1 METNSQSLIGKAASA
16 IWWLLLL
23 RGIAAIIL
31 GILLFTNPGATL
43 IVIMTFL
50 GAYWLID
57 GIFTLIAS
65 LQGKK
70 ENKHWGWGIF
80 VGILSILA
88 GLAVFSQPIASALF
102 TTTFLMY
109 FMGFII
115 LISGISSVATG
126 FKLDKASGKWVM
138 IFGGVLTGLLGL
150 LLISNP
156 VFSATFFVSILGF
169 FSIVGGIML
178 IIFSFQ
184 IRKLKNV
191 LV

>member
-1 METNSQSLIGKAASA
+1 METNSQSLIGKAAA
-16 IWWLLLL
+16 VIWWLVLL
-23 RGIAAIIL
+23 RGIAVIIL
-31 GILLFTNPGATL
+31 GILFFTNPGATL

-50 GAYWLID
+50 GAYWLVD
-57 GIFTLIAS
+57 GLFTLIAS

-70 ENKHWGWGIF
+70 ENKNWVWGIF

-88 GLAVFSQPIASALF
+88 GLAVFSQPIAATLF

-115 LISGISSVATG
+115 LVSGISSIATG

-138 IFGGVLTGLLGL
+138 ILGGVLTAFLGL
-150 LLISNP
+150 LLLVNP

-169 FSIVGGIML
+169 FSIIGGIML
-178 IIFSFQ
+178 IGLSFQ
-184 IRKLKNV
+184 IRRLKNA